1 MFVVDSIFGEGFL
14 KEAEGIKKVELGGVG
29 VDSKLVM
36 FFEAALQIVEIVDL

>member
-1 MFVVDSIFGEGFL
+1 
-14 KEAEGIKKVELGGVG
+14 LGGVG